1 METCRTVTAQI
12 LVQIQGGPLRD
23 SSIGGARGSEP
34 RGSRFESWPRS
45 LTEAWPSLDYG
56 TGLENRRAWAPEVQI
71 LSLPPRGG
79 RSSMAERAVVARVVV
94 GSIPTVHPR
103 WACDLIGKGARLRPA
118 SWGFESSQAHWS
130 HVTQLAEVSGSRP
143 ESCGFDSRRGY
154 GHVGQS
160 AESSASRAER
170 W

>member
-1 METCRTVTAQI
+1 
-12 LVQIQGGPLRD
+12 
-23 SSIGGARGSEP
+23 
-34 RGSRFESWPRS
+34 
-45 LTEAWPSLDYG
+45 
-56 TGLENRRAWAPEVQI
+56 
-71 LSLPPRGG
+71 
-79 RSSMAERAVVARVVV
+79 MAERAVVARVVV

-154 GHVGQS
+154 GHVGQP
-160 AESSASRAER
+160 AESSTSRAER
-170 W
+170 WWFESTVPTWVCSTMGGSGLLSRRSLP